1 MKFNRLAL
9 LYCDVRGLA
18 RMFELYRDSMGVQVQ
33 VVQSLD
39 EAYELLKV
47 TPEGFTQRLFPE
59 EVAGGGRNCGKAR

>member
-1 MKFNRLAL
+1 
-9 LYCDVRGLA
+9 
-18 RMFELYRDSMGVQVQ
+18 MFELYRDSMGVQVQ